1 MREIEDASSVSV
13 GEPLPRIAAVE
24 ASGGLKVRIAW
35 ADDVRPPTI
44 VDLAPDVFTFRA
56 YVPLR
61 DDAGLFGTVH
71 VINGGAALGWGADDG
86 IDMPVTAIER
96 LADEIMST
104 ADFQAF
110 LKRTNL
116 TRDAA
121 AAQFGISRRL
131 VGYYASGQPI
141 PRYIAL
147 ACSYLE
153 ARNAA

>member
-1 MREIEDASSVSV
+1 MRGTDEFSNSVE
-13 GEPLPRIAAVE
+13 EPLPNIAAVE
-24 ASGGLKVRIAW
+24 AGEGLSVSVTWSETTQLNTR
-35 ADDVRPPTI
+35 
-44 VDLAPDVFTFRA
+44 VDLAPDIFTFRTYA
-56 YVPLR
+56 PLR
-61 DDAGLFGTVH
+61 DNPELFRTVH
-71 VINGGAALGWGADDG
+71 VINSGSALGWGSDDG
-86 IDMPVTAIER
+86 IDMPSTAVER
-96 LADEIMST
+96 LASEVMST
-104 ADFQAF
+104 LNFQAF

-153 ARNAA
+153 SRSAA